1 MAKIDHDN
9 LLHQAARALAHS
21 GSYKTRYNHSVE
33 VKRFVKILRAQ
44 GFGVKKWEKVTNKH
58 VRAVVSQWKSRGLKP
73 ATMKEY
79 LSGVRAV
86 ARYYGNDRIAAKN
99 AAFHIPNRVYVSNQD
114 KCLSDHAYNTAITAL
129 KESMDPNDHRVAA
142 QMQLQRELGLRMEES
157 YKFSARRD
165 VLADG
170 RVLIAAGAKGGRERV
185 ILVVSDKGWEAIEYA
200 RQVGDGRNGNIMPR
214 EMSER
219 QWNSLCY
226 RILRRNGVTIAKAGA
241 SSHGLRHAYAQERY
255 RQITGFECRAKFG
268 SQEEFR
274 AAARNAAG
282 TDWARLDHDARQVLK
297 PEMGHGPDRK
307 DVVSQYLGSS
317 TS

>member
-33 VKRFVKILRAQ
+33 VKRFVKILRAK

-58 VRAVVSQWKSRGLKP
+58 VRAVVSQWKSQGLKP
-73 ATMKEY
+73 ATLKEY
-79 LSGVRAV
+79 LSGVRTV
-86 ARYYGNDRIAAKN
+86 ARYYGNDRIAATN
-99 AAFHIPNRVYVSNQD
+99 AAFRIANRVYVSSED
-114 KCLSDHAYNTAITAL
+114 KSLPDHVYNAAIALL
-129 KESMDPNDHRVAA
+129 KESTDPTDHRVAA
-142 QMQLQRELGLRMEES
+142 QMQLQRELGLRKEES
-157 YKFSARRD
+157 FKFSARRD
-165 VLADG
+165 VQADG
-170 RVLIAAGAKGGRERV
+170 RVLVAGGTKGGRERV
-185 ILVVSDKGWEAIEYA
+185 ILVVSDKGREAIEYA
-200 RQVGDGRNGNIMPR
+200 RQVGDGRHGNTMPR
-214 EMSER
+214 EKSER
-219 QWNSLCY
+219 QWESLYY
-226 RILRRNGVTIAKAGA
+226 RSLARMGLTKSKAGA

-282 TDWARLDHDARQVLK
+282 ADWARLDHDARQILK

>member
-33 VKRFVKILRAQ
+33 VKRFVKILRAK
-44 GFGVKKWEKVTNKH
+44 GFGVSKWEKVINKH

-73 ATMKEY
+73 ATLKEY

-86 ARYYGNDRIAAKN
+86 AKYYGNDRIAATN
-99 AAFHIPNRVYVSNQD
+99 AAFRIPNRKYVSNRD
-114 KCLSDHAYNTAITAL
+114 GSLPDHVYNATVTAL
-129 KESMDPNDHRVAA
+129 KESMEPNDHRVAA

-170 RVLIAAGAKGGRERV
+170 RVLVAGGTKGGRERV
-185 ILVVSDKGWEAIEYA
+185 ILVVSEKGWEAIEYA
-200 RQVGDGRNGNIMPR
+200 RQVGDGRNGNLIPR
-214 EMSER
+214 EMSEK
-219 QWNSLCY
+219 QWKDLCY
-226 RILRRNGVTIAKAGA
+226 RILRRNGVTKAEAGA

-255 RQITGFECRAKFG
+255 RQITGYECRAKFG
-268 SQEEFR
+268 SQGEFR
-274 AAARNAAG
+274 AAARTAAG
-282 TDWARLDHDARQVLK
+282 ADWAQLDHDARQILK
-297 PEMGHGPDRK
+297 PEMGHGPDRN